1 MILSHK
7 NKFIFIKSFKTAS
20 TSLEIALSKY
30 CGEKDI
36 ITPIVSEDEK
46 IRKMIGYK
54 GPQNYK
60 SPDVFAEHM
69 SAKEIKSNIS
79 SKTC

>member
-36 ITPIVSEDEK
+36 ITPIVILK
-46 IRKMIGYK
+46 
-54 GPQNYK
+54 
-60 SPDVFAEHM
+60 
-69 SAKEIKSNIS
+69 S
-79 SKTC
+79 SKRGDGFLTLEQKFYLYFIFFVK